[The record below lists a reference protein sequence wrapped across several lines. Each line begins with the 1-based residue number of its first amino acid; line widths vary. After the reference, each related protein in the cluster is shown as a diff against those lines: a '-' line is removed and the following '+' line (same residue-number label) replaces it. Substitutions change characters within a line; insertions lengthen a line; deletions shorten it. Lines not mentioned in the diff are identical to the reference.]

1 MSLYKSAVNKPVTT
15 LMLFVAIMLSGLY
28 SLSNL
33 PIDQYP
39 EIEPPYVTVI
49 TSYAGAN
56 ASEIETN
63 VTKKL
68 EDAFNSVQGIKEV
81 TSKSSD
87 DMSMVTLE
95 FDFGKN
101 LDEAVNDIRDCVDQ
115 VYDNL
120 PDGCKRPAIY
130 KLSTSMMP
138 ILQYSITA
146 KESYLGLEKLL
157 DDQVSNPLKRIDGI
171 GSISIIG
178 APERYIYVDIDPNK
192 LDAHGLTL
200 EQASAAVTGNNLNL
214 PAGSVKMGS
223 ESYQLRVQGEFVES
237 DEIKNLVV
245 GNFNGASVFLRDIAD
260 VRDTRKD
267 LSLIEKANGQ
277 QSVRLMIT
285 RQSGANSVA
294 VCNKVKEQM
303 ETLQKSLPSDVKVD
317 IIYDSSQFIKNSV
330 NELSETLLFALLF
343 VVVVVLF
350 FLGRLRATFIIALT
364 IPISLLSAGIFL
376 FATGGTLNVISLSS
390 LSIAIGLVV
399 DDAIVV
405 LENISKHIK
414 RGSSPREAAIYATNE
429 VWVSVI
435 VTTLVIVAVFMPL
448 TMISG
453 MAGVMFKQ
461 LGWIISITVTVSM
474 VAAITIT
481 PMLSAKLLKAQSDE
495 NNSRWWDRHISPAL
509 DNLDNWYGKVL
520 HLALRNKWK
529 VVIAA
534 FLTFLSSIIL
544 IFFIEKDFM
553 PSADQSQL
561 RAEIEVQRGT
571 RVEETMKTTQLIE
584 AYINEHCP
592 EVTILSSSTGAN
604 DVGGIAALFTNSGT
618 NMINLNLR
626 LADVKDRKRS
636 DVQIAEVIRAYLKT
650 VPEVINYSVTAGGM
664 SMSSGASTVD
674 IEIYGFDFDETNKLA
689 QDLKF
694 RCAALPGARDVA
706 ISRKDDKAE
715 LQVVLDKEKL
725 ARHGLNNAIV
735 STYIRNRTNGSA
747 AGYFKEGG
755 DEYNIVVRLKEESR
769 NSISDL
775 EELTIP
781 TPTGDKIKLK
791 ELGEIKEFWSPPN
804 IERKRRERMV
814 KVSVTPVG
822 VSLGTMADQI
832 KTELKQVDIPKDVI
846 VNVGGTYED
855 QEESFSSIGMLLLVV
870 CMLVYVV
877 MASQFESYLKPL
889 VIITAIPFAFSGA
902 FIALFI
908 TGTTLSMIAA
918 LGLIML
924 VGIVVKNGI
933 VLVDFINLTRD
944 RGHELNEA
952 LEIAGRSRLRPVL
965 MTSLT
970 AILGMLPM
978 AIGIGEGS
986 EIWAPMGVT
995 IIGGMVF
1002 STMVT
1007 LVLVPVL
1014 YAFSSRHG
1022 ERDKTNTV
1030 RKQFVFMKDKDN
1042 EEKQIKQ

>member
-15 LMLFVAIMLSGLY
+15 LMIFVAVMLAGLY

-39 EIEPPYVTVI
+39 EIEAPYVTVI
-49 TSYAGAN
+49 TTYSGAN

-68 EDAFNSVQGIKEV
+68 EDAFNSVQGIKNITS
-81 TSKSSD
+81 TSKD
-87 DMSMVTLE
+87 NMSMVTLE
-95 FDFGKN
+95 FNYGKN
-101 LDEAVNDIRDCVDQ
+101 LDESVNDIRDCVDQ

-138 ILQYSITA
+138 ILQYTFSA
-146 KESYLGLEKLL
+146 KESYMGLEKIL
-157 DDQVSNPLKRIDGI
+157 DDQIANPLKRIDGI
-171 GSISIIG
+171 GSISVIG

-192 LDAHGLTL
+192 LDAHDLTL
-200 EQASAAVTGNNLNL
+200 EQVTAAVSGNNVNL

-245 GNFNGASVFLRDIAD
+245 GNFNGASVFLKDIAD

-267 LSLIEKANGQ
+267 ISLIERANGQ

-285 RQSGANSVA
+285 RQSGANSVS
-294 VCNKVKEQM
+294 VCNQVKEQM
-303 ETLQKSLPSDVKVD
+303 KTLQKSLPSDVKIDVV
-317 IIYDSSQFIKNSV
+317 YDSSKFIKNSV
-330 NELSETLLFALLF
+330 NELSKTLMFALLF
-343 VVVVVLF
+343 VVIVVLF

-364 IPISLLSAGIFL
+364 IPISLLSAGIYL
-376 FATGGTLNVISLSS
+376 FATGGTLNIISLSS

-435 VTTLVIVAVFMPL
+435 VTTLVIVAVFLPL
-448 TMISG
+448 TMING
-453 MAGVMFKQ
+453 MMGVMFKQ
-461 LGWIISITVTVSM
+461 LGWIVSITVTISM
-474 VAAITIT
+474 LAAITIT
-481 PMLSAKLLKAQSDE
+481 PMLSAKLLKAQSKEDKP
-495 NNSRWWDRHISPAL
+495 RWWDRHIAPLL
-509 DNLDNWYGKVL
+509 DKLDNWYAGILHWALNHKLKV
-520 HLALRNKWK
+520 
-529 VVIAA
+529 I
-534 FLTFLSSIIL
+534 LSAVAIFIL
-544 IFFIEKDFM
+544 SFILVFFIEKDYM
-553 PSADQSQL
+553 PSSDQSYL
-561 RAEIEVQRGT
+561 TAKIEVQRGT
-571 RVEETMKTTQLIE
+571 RVEETIKTTESVE
-584 AYINEHCP
+584 AYINQHCP
-592 EVTILSSSTGAN
+592 EVSMLSSSTGSN
-604 DVGGIAALFTNSGT
+604 DDSGISALFTTSGT
-618 NMINLNLR
+618 NIINLTLR

-664 SMSSGASTVD
+664 SMSSGATTVD
-674 IEIYGFDFDETNKLA
+674 IEIFGYDFNETNKLA
-689 QDLKF
+689 QEVKA
-694 RCAALPGARDVA
+694 RCEVLQGARDVA
-706 ISRKDDKAE
+706 ISRKDDQAE
-715 LQVVLDKEKL
+715 LQVILDKEKL
-725 ARHGLNNAIV
+725 AMHGLNSATV
-735 STYIRNRTNGSA
+735 STYIRNRTNGSD
-747 AGYFKEGG
+747 AGYFKEDG
-755 DEYNIVVRLKEESR
+755 DEYDIVVRLNEKSR
-769 NSISDL
+769 NSISEL

-781 TPTGDKIKLK
+781 TPTGAKIKLK

-814 KVSVTPVG
+814 KVSITPVG
-822 VSLGTMADQI
+822 VSLGTMADEI
-832 KTELKQVDIPKDVI
+832 NVALKKIDVPKDVI

-855 QEESFSSIGMLLLVV
+855 QKDSFSSIGLLLLVV

-877 MASQFESYLKPL
+877 MASQFESYAKPF
-889 VIITAIPFAFSGA
+889 VIMFAIPFAFCGA

-908 TGTTLSMIAA
+908 TGTTLSIIAA

-952 LEIAGRSRLRPVL
+952 IAIGGRSRLRPVL

-970 AILGMLPM
+970 AILGMFPM
-978 AIGIGEGS
+978 ALGIGEGS
-986 EIWAPMGVT
+986 EIWAPMGIT
-995 IIGGMVF
+995 IIGGMIF
-1002 STMVT
+1002 STLVT
-1007 LVLVPVL
+1007 LILVPVL
-1014 YAFSSRHG
+1014 YALFARHG
-1022 ERDKTNTV
+1022 ERDKTNAV
-1030 RKQFVFMKDKDN
+1030 RKQFIFMKDKDN

>member
-15 LMLFVAIMLSGLY
+15 LMIFVAIMLAGLY

-49 TSYAGAN
+49 TTYSGAN

-63 VTKKL
+63 VTKRL

-81 TSKSSD
+81 TSTSKD
-87 DMSMVTLE
+87 NLSMVTLE
-95 FDFGKN
+95 FDYGHN

-115 VYDNL
+115 VYDYL
-120 PDGCKRPAIY
+120 PDGCNRPAIY

-138 ILQYSITA
+138 VLQYTFTA
-146 KESYLGLEKLL
+146 KESYMGLEKIL
-157 DDQVSNPLKRIDGI
+157 DDQIANPLKRIDGI
-171 GSISIIG
+171 GSISVVG
-178 APERYIYVDIDPNK
+178 APDRYVYVDIDPNK

-200 EQASAAVTGNNLNL
+200 EQVSAAVSGNNVNL
-214 PAGSVKMGS
+214 PAGSVKMGK

-245 GNFNGASVFLRDIAD
+245 GNYNGATVFLRDVAD

-267 LSLIEKANGQ
+267 ISLIEQANGQ

-285 RQSGANSVA
+285 RQSGANSVS
-294 VCNKVKEQM
+294 VCNQVKEQM

-317 IIYDSSQFIKNSV
+317 IVYDSSKFIKNSV
-330 NELSETLLFALLF
+330 NELSETLLYALLF
-343 VVVVVLF
+343 VVIVVLF
-350 FLGRLRATFIIALT
+350 FLGRIRATAIIALT
-364 IPISLLSAGIFL
+364 IPISLLTAGIYL

-429 VWVSVI
+429 VWVSVV

-453 MAGVMFKQ
+453 MMGVMFKQ

-474 VAAITIT
+474 LAAITIT
-481 PMLSAKLLKAQSDE
+481 PMLSAKILKSQSKDDKP
-495 NNSRWWDRHISPAL
+495 RWWDRHISPAL
-509 DNLDNWYGKVL
+509 DNLDNWYGRIIHWALL
-520 HLALRNKWK
+520 HKKTVIFSALAIF
-529 VVIAA
+529 IASMSL
-534 FLTFLSSIIL
+534 FS
-544 IFFIEKDFM
+544 FIGTDFM

-571 RVEETMKTTQLIE
+571 RVEETMKTTRQIE

-592 EVTILSSSTGAN
+592 EVTILSSSTGSN
-604 DVGGIAALFTNSGT
+604 DDGGISALFSNSGT
-618 NMINLNLR
+618 NLINLTLR
-626 LADVKDRKRS
+626 LKDVKDRKRS
-636 DVQIAEVIRAYLKT
+636 DVDIAEVIRGYLKT
-650 VPEVINYSVTAGGM
+650 VPEVINSSVTVGGM

-674 IEIYGFDFDETNKLA
+674 VEIYGYDFNETNKLA
-689 QDLKF
+689 QEVKA
-694 RCAALPGARDVA
+694 RCAALPGARDVS

-725 ARHGLNNAIV
+725 ALHGLNTATV
-735 STYIRNRTNGSA
+735 SAYIRNRTNGSA
-747 AGYFKEGG
+747 AGYFKEDG
-755 DEYNIVVRLKEESR
+755 DEYDIVVRLKEESR
-769 NSISDL
+769 NSISEL

-781 TPTGDKIKLK
+781 SPTGAKIKLK

-804 IERKRRERMV
+804 IERKRRERIV
-814 KVSVTPVG
+814 TVSVTPVG
-822 VSLGTMADQI
+822 VPLGTMAEQI
-832 KTELKQVDIPKDVI
+832 KTSLKSVDVPKDVI

-855 QEESFSSIGMLLLVV
+855 QEESFSSIGLLLLVV

-877 MASQFESYLKPL
+877 MASQFESYAKPF
-889 VIITAIPFAFSGA
+889 VIMFAIPFAISGA
-902 FIALFI
+902 LIALFI
-908 TGTTLSMIAA
+908 TGTTMSMIAA

-970 AILGMLPM
+970 AILGMFPM
-978 AIGIGEGS
+978 ALGIGEGS

-1002 STMVT
+1002 STVVT

-1014 YAFSSRHG
+1014 YALFARHG
-1022 ERDKTNTV
+1022 ERDKKNAV
-1030 RKQFVFMKDKDN
+1030 RKQFIFMKDKDN